1 MITFVLGYILSW
13 VYMRYG
19 QSLSNRK
26 RFGSTFPV
34 RALTTMLIITVVKA
48 SLALSLGLVG
58 ALSIVRFRAA
68 IKEPEELSFLFI
80 TIAIGLG
87 LGAGQRAVTIIGFAM
102 IVLAVLLRFY
112 VFQRLD
118 ENKNIFLTISSTAN
132 AFTLP
137 ELTAVLRENC
147 ASVDPKRYD
156 QSGSSTE
163 ALFIVEFENFERLE
177 AMRSRLS
184 ELDPGLRLT
193 MLDQGVV

>member
-163 ALFIVEFENFERLE
+163 APFIVEFENFERLE

-193 MLDQGVV
+193 MLHQGVV

>member
-34 RALTTMLIITVVKA
+34 LALTTMLIITVVKD

-112 VFQRLD
+112 VFQRRD

>member
-34 RALTTMLIITVVKA
+34 LALTTMLIITVVKA

-193 MLDQGVV
+193 MLHQGVV

>member
-193 MLDQGVV
+193 MLHQGVV